1 MGLRAIFT
9 LATVFLWLGQAGIA
23 EAKRHYAAI
32 VVDHATDE
40 TLHAHD
46 ADVEL
51 YPASL
56 TKMMTLYMVFD
67 AIERGEI
74 ALTTRWPISRR
85 AAGMPASKLGL
96 KAGRTITVEEVV
108 LALAIKSANDAAV
121 VAAEGLGGSE
131 AGFALAM
138 TKRAA
143 RLGLKRTTFRNAS
156 GLPDTRQR
164 STARDMAR
172 LSRRLIIDHAAYYD
186 YFSRKSFRYNGR
198 TYSSHNRLM
207 AKYSGMDGLKTGY
220 IRASGFNLAAT
231 AVRDGRRVTVVVFGG
246 RTSRSRDA
254 EVARLLDLGFAKVR
268 NRPLPLLVAGPPLP
282 RPSLVAAP
290 PAGRPEA
297 VVAALGGALPGR
309 VGVALDTFE
318 TGAAPGAI
326 LPAIKAPVAER
337 DVAMLGPVPMA
348 RPGGMRLRAGAPKAA
363 ATGAYGVQ
371 VGAYHDP
378 EAARRRAYEAARRV
392 PGVLLQGDVQVSAL
406 AGRRATVYRARF
418 VGLERPE
425 AMQACDALERA
436 AVECLV
442 IRTEDVQLARN

>member
-1 MGLRAIFT
+1 MGLRAIFV
-9 LATVFLWLGQAGIA
+9 LATVFLWFGQPQIA
-23 EAKRHYAAI
+23 EAKRRYAAI
-32 VVDHATDE
+32 VVDHATGE
-40 TLHAHD
+40 TLHARD

-67 AIERGEI
+67 ALERGEI
-74 ALTTRWPISRR
+74 KMTTRWPISKR

-96 KAGRTITVEEVV
+96 AAGRTITVEEIV
-108 LALAIKSANDAAV
+108 LSLAIKSANDAAV
-121 VAAEGLGGSE
+121 VAAEALGGSE
-131 AGFALAM
+131 AAFALKM
-138 TKRAA
+138 TARAA
-143 RLGLKRTTFRNAS
+143 KLGLKRTTFRNAS

-198 TYSSHNRLM
+198 TYTSHNRLM
-207 AKYSGMDGLKTGY
+207 AKYPGMDGLKTGY

-231 AVRDGRRVTVVVFGG
+231 AVRDERRVTVVVFGG
-246 RTSRSRDA
+246 RTARSRDA
-254 EVARLLDLGFAKVR
+254 EVTRLLDLGFAKVR

-282 RPSLVAAP
+282 KPPLVVALP
-290 PAGRPEA
+290 LGRPGA
-297 VVAALGGALPGR
+297 VVAALDDAVLDGA
-309 VGVALDTFE
+309 GVALDTIE
-318 TGAAPGAI
+318 TEAPPGAI
-326 LPAIKAPVAER
+326 LPAIKALAAER
-337 DVAMLGPVPMA
+337 DATMLSPVPMA
-348 RPGGMRLRAGAPKAA
+348 RPGGLRLRAGAPKAA

-392 PGVLLQGDVQVSAL
+392 PNVLLQGDVQVSAL
-406 AGRRATVYRARF
+406 AGRRGTVYRSRF
-418 VGLERPE
+418 VGLERLE
-425 AMQACDALERA
+425 ALQACDALERA
-436 AVECLV
+436 AVDCLV

>member
-1 MGLRAIFT
+1 MGLRAIFV
-9 LATVFLWLGQAGIA
+9 LATVFLWLGQPQAA
-23 EAKRHYAAI
+23 EAKRRYAAI
-32 VVDHATDE
+32 VVDHATGE

-67 AIERGEI
+67 ALDRGEI
-74 ALTTRWPISRR
+74 ALTTRWPISKRS
-85 AAGMPASKLGL
+85 AGMPASKLGL

-121 VAAEGLGGSE
+121 VAAEALGGSE
-131 AGFALAM
+131 AAFALEM
-138 TKRAA
+138 TRRAA
-143 RLGLKRTTFRNAS
+143 KLGLKRTAFRNAS

-172 LSRRLIIDHAAYYD
+172 LSRRLIIDHGAYYD

-198 TYSSHNRLM
+198 TYTSHNRLM
-207 AKYSGMDGLKTGY
+207 AKYAGMDGLKTGY

-268 NRPLPLLVAGPPLP
+268 NRPLPLLVAKPPLP
-282 RPSLVAAP
+282 KPPLVAAP
-290 PAGRPEA
+290 PAGRPGT
-297 VVAALGGALPGR
+297 VVAALDDALPGR
-309 VGVALDTFE
+309 PLDTIK

-326 LPAIKAPVAER
+326 LPAIKAPAAER

-348 RPGGMRLRAGAPKAA
+348 RPGGLRLRTGAPKAA
-363 ATGAYGVQ
+363 ATGGYGVQ

-425 AMQACDALERA
+425 ALQACDALERA
-436 AVECLV
+436 AVDCLV